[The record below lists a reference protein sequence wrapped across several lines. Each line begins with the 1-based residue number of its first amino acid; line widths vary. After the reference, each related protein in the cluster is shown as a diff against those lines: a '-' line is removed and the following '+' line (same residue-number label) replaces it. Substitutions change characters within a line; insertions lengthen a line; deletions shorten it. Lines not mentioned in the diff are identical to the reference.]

1 MAIWVFTSAP
11 KQITLNWV
19 YKKCR
24 HGPKLGAQ
32 LMQQPQPRNSV
43 SAETRNLSLGRTVAK
58 LESELRRNQRRIE
71 QLHQRNAQISQKVA
85 EIAHQPYR
93 QPRQQQ
99 AVIPSATRTPASR
112 QRQSQRSQKSRTW
125 LSIVII
131 FLCIIVICGTI
142 GFALTRLIAVR

>member
-1 MAIWVFTSAP
+1 
-11 KQITLNWV
+11 
-19 YKKCR
+19 
-24 HGPKLGAQ
+24 
-32 LMQQPQPRNSV
+32 MQQPQQRNST

-58 LESELRRNQRRIE
+58 LESEIRRNQRRIE
-71 QLHQRNAQISQKVA
+71 QLRQRNAQIAHRVA

-99 AVIPSATRTPASR
+99 AVIPSTTRTPAAR
-112 QRQSQRSQKSRTW
+112 QRQPQRTKKSRNW

-142 GFALTRLIAVR
+142 GFALTRLISVR